1 MRKSESR
8 PLGCGLPGLPGP
20 GLHPCS
26 AFLGLLNALGGLKP
40 QICVLSL
47 SRGREPNSSC
57 SRATGAPS
65 EALGGLLP
73 ASPGPWGPW
82 ELLGCGRVP
91 PNLCLHLH
99 MDLFPLRVSL
109 RAPVMDLGTPCPPTA
124 TRLLQ
129 YALILR
135 LLITSAKSGSVFQIR
150 SHSQVPETRT
160 RTYLFG
166 VPPFNP
172 LQFSYHPR
180 RRVIGKEQLWLRE
193 KEVWPDLEIP
203 CWLEEEHPHPGLGE
217 CVCGSALNCVSL
229 NPHMGV
235 LAPT

>member
-26 AFLGLLNALGGLKP
+26 ASLGLLSTLGGLKP

-47 SRGREPNSSC
+47 SRGRELNSSC
-57 SRATGAPS
+57 SRATALPPR
-65 EALGGLLP
+65 ALGGLLP

-99 MDLFPLRVSL
+99 MDLFPLRVSH

-124 TRLLQ
+124 ARLLQ

-135 LLITSAKSGSVFQIR
+135 LLITSAKSGPIFQIR
-150 SHSQVPETRT
+150 SQSQVPGTRT

-172 LQFSYHPR
+172 LQSSYHPR
-180 RRVIGKEQLWLRE
+180 RRVIGKEQLWLSE
-193 KEVWPDLEIP
+193 KEAWSDLEIP
-203 CWLEEEHPHPGLGE
+203 CWRRWRRSTPT
-217 CVCGSALNCVSL
+217 
-229 NPHMGV
+229 
-235 LAPT
+235 LA